1 MIAMPNCLMSLSQED
16 TEKID
21 KLKQFVKNKKG
32 KPTPARTKV
41 LKFCLN
47 KTYEIYKEQMRA

>member
-1 MIAMPNCLMSLSQED
+1 MSLSQED